1 MSTNDPL
8 DPSTSRPLDAE
19 GQTTMND
26 SNSPA
31 SRPRQRRLFPDARS
45 AEFQARL
52 ELGDYREL
60 LGERLGEVMAQAAAE
75 AGVAEELGA
84 LRIVMARLLTEEDD
98 PVVLA
103 PLIARIASVSIQ
115 AARVQRAISGQ
126 LAETLTEALTTILA
140 EFDGSDG

>member
-1 MSTNDPL
+1 MSATDPF
-8 DPSTSRPLDAE
+8 DC
-19 GQTTMND
+19 
-26 SNSPA
+26 
-31 SRPRQRRLFPDARS
+31 RPRQRHLFPDSRS
-45 AEFQARL
+45 ARFRARL
-52 ELGDYREL
+52 ESGDYREL

-75 AGVAEELGA
+75 AGVGEELGA

-126 LAETLTEALTTILA
+126 LAESLTEALTSVLTNL
-140 EFDGSDG
+140 DGSER

>member
-1 MSTNDPL
+1 
-8 DPSTSRPLDAE
+8 
-19 GQTTMND
+19 MND
-26 SNSPA
+26 HNTSDFVSGNGPPTSSSTD
-31 SRPRQRRLFPDARS
+31 SRPRQERLFPDSRAANFR
-45 AEFQARL
+45 ARL
-52 ELGDYREL
+52 ESGDYREL

-75 AGVAEELGA
+75 AGVGEELGA

-126 LAETLTEALTTILA
+126 LAESLTEALTSVLTNL
-140 EFDGSDG
+140 DGRDE